1 MPLFTPLNDININN
15 SNQAVKELN
24 MRDINNKELDAIKY
38 AIATLTKPLGSIPKE

>member
-1 MPLFTPLNDININN
+1 MPLFIPLNNININN

-24 MRDINNKELDAIKY
+24 IRDINNKEFNAVKH